1 MAAEK
6 LEEEEEGNE
15 RMRRGNKIEK
25 VQGRARTHLHT
36 AVKSRHEI

>member
-6 LEEEEEGNE
+6 LEEEEGNE
-15 RMRRGNKIEK
+15 RLRRRSKIEK
-25 VQGRARTHLHT
+25 VQRGARTHLHT